1 MVQYGTNS
9 DKHLT
14 RNQNAVNVGCL
25 NIKGTFGW
33 LHVGY
38 DEVIRGYALYLYQ
51 DQLYLC
57 INNLLFSFVYVNS
70 RQYRF

>member
-1 MVQYGTNS
+1 MDCY
-9 DKHLT
+9 
-14 RNQNAVNVGCL
+14 

-33 LHVGY
+33 LPVGY

-57 INNLLFSFVYVNS
+57 INKLIHWFLGVNS
-70 RQYRF
+70 TQKNPLTP